1 MMATKWFAKSGSMNQ
16 SSNRE
21 DKLKQLSPEDQQEL
35 QKMHDTFIDARK
47 NEPERLHDHLEA
59 FHDAI
64 LAIVATIIV
73 LEITPPVH
81 EVHYGSFISDLAV
94 FLISF
99 IIIVSFWY
107 DLHSLFSYFVIRP
120 TGITAILELCLLA
133 DLSLLPMMTKW
144 IMAEHSGFAAVNYD
158 VIYLIA
164 SILKVLI
171 QRSGMPMMSQNLRKI
186 LFRHALWQT
195 IFFIALNVTLIVLAF
210 YYPRVIMVLYL
221 SLPIISEL
229 FMYFERRT
237 ALRLRNSAN

>member
-1 MMATKWFAKSGSMNQ
+1 
-16 SSNRE
+16 
-21 DKLKQLSPEDQQEL
+21 
-35 QKMHDTFIDARK
+35 
-47 NEPERLHDHLEA
+47 
-59 FHDAI
+59 
-64 LAIVATIIV
+64 
-73 LEITPPVH
+73 
-81 EVHYGSFISDLAV
+81 
-94 FLISF
+94 
-99 IIIVSFWY
+99 
-107 DLHSLFSYFVIRP
+107 
-120 TGITAILELCLLA
+120 
-133 DLSLLPMMTKW
+133 
-144 IMAEHSGFAAVNYD
+144 MAEHSGFAAMNYD

-210 YYPRVIMVLYL
+210 YYPRIIMVLYL